1 MLDPELCYQALLARD
16 ERFDGRFFVGVTS
29 TGIYCRPI
37 CPATTAKAV
46 HCRFYPS
53 AAAAQTAGFRPCL
66 RCRPESAPDAA
77 VWRGSSSTVS
87 RALMLIAKGELDGE
101 GASVDAFAERLGIG
115 SRQLRRLFT
124 RHLGASPVAIAQT
137 RRVLFAKQLIHDT
150 QLSMAQVALAAGFG
164 SVRRFNETFQALFG
178 RAPSALRRK
187 RVAGEDTAVEVRL
200 RYRAPY
206 DWEQMLAYLR
216 ARAIPGLEHVDGDAY
231 YRALQVG
238 DAFGTLRV
246 SHDPA
251 RQSVRAKIQLSSV
264 RALGAVVSNVRN
276 VFDLGADVAAIN
288 AHLCKDPSLRPW
300 VEQRPGLR
308 LAGAW
313 DGFEYAVRAVLGQQ
327 VSVSAAS
334 KLVARVVERAGARLT
349 TEHPALTHAFPDP
362 TAVLNTNWEDLGV
375 PRARS
380 NALLAVS
387 RAAIEQPDLFVPGA
401 TLEQDV
407 ERLMQIAG
415 VGPWTAQTIALRA
428 LRTPNAFPVG
438 DSALLDAATALGIV
452 GASALEKH
460 AARWQ
465 PFRGYAAAHLWAVK
479 SDGASTLR
487 SVHSHESNP
496 VHLEACALPRS
507 NRDSGGNAGAL
518 VRRGGRATRSGV
530 RQRPRAHAE

>member
-37 CPATTAKAV
+37 CPATTAKPA

-53 AAAAQTAGFRPCL
+53 AGAAQTAGFRPCL
-66 RCRPESAPDAA
+66 RCRPESAPDTA
-77 VWRGSSSTVS
+77 VWRGSSSTVT

-164 SVRRFNETFQALFG
+164 SVRRFNETFQVLYG
-178 RAPSALRRK
+178 RAPSTLRR
-187 RVAGEDTAVEVRL
+187 RRTLANDTAVDVRL
-200 RYRAPY
+200 RYRPPY
-206 DWEQMLAYLR
+206 DWERMLAYLR
-216 ARAIPGLEHVDGDAY
+216 ARAVPGLEHVSREEY
-231 YRALQVG
+231 CRALQVG
-238 DAFGTLRV
+238 DAFGTVRV
-246 SHDPA
+246 THDPA
-251 RQSVRAKIQLSSV
+251 RQSLHARIQLSCV
-264 RALGAVVSNVRN
+264 RELGTVVSNVRN
-276 VFDLGADVAAIN
+276 LFDLGADIGAIN

-327 VSVSAAS
+327 VSVSAAG
-334 KLVARVVERAGARLT
+334 KLVTRVVERAGARIT
-349 TEHPALTHAFPDP
+349 TEHPALTHAFPNP

-380 NALLAVS
+380 NALLAVA
-387 RAAIEQPDLFVPGA
+387 RAAAQQPDLFVPRA

-415 VGPWTAQTIALRA
+415 VGPWTAHTIALRA

-452 GASALEKH
+452 GAVAL
-460 AARWQ
+460 AQRAVRWQ
-465 PFRGYAAAHLWAVK
+465 PFRGYAAAHLWAAK
-479 SDGASTLR
+479 SDGASTFR
-487 SVHSHESNP
+487 SEHDHEPNTIK
-496 VHLEACALPRS
+496 LEARTLPRS
-507 NRDSGGNAGAL
+507 NRDAGGNAGAV
-518 VRRGGRATRSGV
+518 VRRGGGVTRRRV
-530 RQRPRAHAE
+530 RQRPRAHAD

>member
-1 MLDPELCYQALLARD
+1 
-16 ERFDGRFFVGVTS
+16 
-29 TGIYCRPI
+29 
-37 CPATTAKAV
+37 
-46 HCRFYPS
+46 
-53 AAAAQTAGFRPCL
+53 
-66 RCRPESAPDAA
+66 
-77 VWRGSSSTVS
+77 
-87 RALMLIAKGELDGE
+87 
-101 GASVDAFAERLGIG
+101 
-115 SRQLRRLFT
+115 
-124 RHLGASPVAIAQT
+124 
-137 RRVLFAKQLIHDT
+137 
-150 QLSMAQVALAAGFG
+150 
-164 SVRRFNETFQALFG
+164 
-178 RAPSALRRK
+178 
-187 RVAGEDTAVEVRL
+187 
-200 RYRAPY
+200 
-206 DWEQMLAYLR
+206 
-216 ARAIPGLEHVDGDAY
+216 
-231 YRALQVG
+231 
-238 DAFGTLRV
+238 
-246 SHDPA
+246 
-251 RQSVRAKIQLSSV
+251 
-264 RALGAVVSNVRN
+264 
-276 VFDLGADVAAIN
+276 
-288 AHLCKDPSLRPW
+288 
-300 VEQRPGLR
+300 

-428 LRTPNAFPVG
+428 L
-438 DSALLDAATALGIV
+438 LDAATALGIV